1 MQVAI
6 DGPAGSGKSS
16 VCKIIAEKYSFTYI
30 DTGAMYRSIAWLS
43 VHFGEENL
51 AAKAENTEFILENNG
66 RKISIKYNGKIYDL
80 TKEIR
85 TPEISSKVAF
95 AASNSDIR
103 KILVKKQQSY
113 AEGCD
118 VIMEGRDITTVV
130 LPDADI
136 KIFLTASPEERA
148 KRRFK
153 EWEGMAEAAEYTK
166 VLEEIKK
173 RDEIDMTRK
182 ESPLMQSE
190 DAVLLDTTGL
200 SLEQVAD
207 KIGEMRKSYKR
218 NIIKYSILFAK

>member
-16 VCKIIAEKYSFTYI
+16 VCKIIAEKYSLTYI
-30 DTGAMYRSIAWLS
+30 DTGAMYRSIAWIS
-43 VHFGEENL
+43 IHFGEDNL
-51 AAKAENTEFILENNG
+51 VEKAGNTEFILEDNG
-66 RKISIKYNGKIYDL
+66 RKISVKYDNNVYDL

-85 TPEISSKVAF
+85 MAEISAKVAF
-95 AASNSDIR
+95 AASNRDIR
-103 KILVKKQQSY
+103 KILVKKQQAF
-113 AEGCD
+113 AEGSD

-130 LPDADI
+130 LPNADI
-136 KIFLTASPEERA
+136 KIYLTASPEERA

-153 EWEGMAEAAEYTK
+153 EWESMEQNEEYAK

-173 RDEIDMTRK
+173 RDEMDMSRK
-182 ESPLMQSE
+182 ESPLLQSE

-207 KIGEMRKSYKR
+207 KIGEMIISYK
-218 NIIKYSILFAK
+218 NKK

>member
-1 MQVAI
+1 MQIAI

-66 RKISIKYNGKIYDL
+66 RKISIRYNGKIYDL

-207 KIGEMRKSYKR
+207 KIGEMIISYKH
-218 NIIKYSILFAK
+218 NN

>member
-16 VCKIIAEKYSFTYI
+16 VCKIIAEKYSLTYI

-43 VHFGEENL
+43 IHFSEENL
-51 AAKAENTEFILENNG
+51 VEKTENTEFILEDNG
-66 RKISIKYNGKIYDL
+66 RKISIKYNDKIYDL
-80 TKEIR
+80 TKDIR
-85 TPEISSKVAF
+85 TPEISSKVPF
-95 AASNSDIR
+95 VASNSDIR
-103 KILVKKQQSY
+103 KILVKKQQAF
-113 AEGCD
+113 AEGSD

-130 LPDADI
+130 LPNADI

-153 EWEGMAEAAEYTK
+153 EWEGMEQSAEYAK

-173 RDEIDMTRK
+173 RDEMDMTRK
-182 ESPLMQSE
+182 ESPLLQSE
-190 DAVLLDTTGL
+190 DVILLDTTGL

-207 KIGEMRKSYKR
+207 KIGEMIISYK
-218 NIIKYSILFAK
+218 NKN

>member
-16 VCKIIAEKYSFTYI
+16 VCKIIADKYSFTYI
-30 DTGAMYRSIAWLS
+30 DTGAMYRSVAWLS
-43 VHFGEENL
+43 INFGEENL
-51 AAKAENTEFILENNG
+51 AEKAENTEFILEDNG
-66 RKISIKYNGKIYDL
+66 KKISIKYNDKIYDL

-95 AASNSDIR
+95 VASNSDIR

-113 AEGCD
+113 AEGSD

-153 EWEGMAEAAEYTK
+153 EWENMEQSAEYAK

-173 RDEIDMTRK
+173 RDEMDMTRK
-182 ESPLMQSE
+182 ESPLLQSE

-207 KIGEMRKSYKR
+207 KIGEMIISYK
-218 NIIKYSILFAK
+218 NNN

>member
-95 AASNSDIR
+95 AASNSDVR

-207 KIGEMRKSYKR
+207 KIGEIIMSYKH
-218 NIIKYSILFAK
+218 NN

>member
-6 DGPAGSGKSS
+6 DGPAGSGKST
-16 VCKIIAEKYSFTYI
+16 VCKIIASKYGFTYI
-30 DTGAMYRSIAWLS
+30 DTGAMYRSIAY
-43 VHFGEENL
+43 V
-51 AAKAENTEFILENNG
+51 AENFGYDDIEKKAAEVEFILEDNG
-66 RKISIKYNGKIYDL
+66 RKISIKYNDKIYDL
-80 TKEIR
+80 TKDIR
-85 TPEISSKVAF
+85 TPEISSKVPF
-95 AASNSDIR
+95 VASNSDIR
-103 KILVKKQQSY
+103 KILVKKQQAF
-113 AEGCD
+113 AEGSD

-130 LPDADI
+130 LPNADI

-153 EWEGMAEAAEYTK
+153 EWEGMEQSAEYAK

-182 ESPLMQSE
+182 ESPLLQSE

-207 KIGEMRKSYKR
+207 KIGEMIISYK
-218 NIIKYSILFAK
+218 NKN